1 MTNEEAMR
9 LVDMSL
15 ANLPFAGYNADQAS
29 TLRGF
34 LEKYKQLLERDNAL
48 AQFYGDSARKDSN

>member
-1 MTNEEAMR
+1 MR

-15 ANLPFAGYNADQAS
+15 ANLPFAGYNAKQAS

-48 AQFYGDSARKDSN
+48 AQFYGDNARKDSN